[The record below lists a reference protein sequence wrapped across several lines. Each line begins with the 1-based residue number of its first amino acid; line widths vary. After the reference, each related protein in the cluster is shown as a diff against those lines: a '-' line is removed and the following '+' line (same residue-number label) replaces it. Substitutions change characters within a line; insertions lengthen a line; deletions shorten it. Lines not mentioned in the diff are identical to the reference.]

1 MAYQQRRENM
11 ERDNRGDKLGEF
23 IGRLKKGA
31 IANIPTSELVKPN
44 GYAWHIARE
53 LGITMVQL
61 RKVYSELK
69 YIFERVSE
77 SGELDESM
85 KTQLYMLYPILE
97 YQKNRKV
104 ISGHFVKLMNA
115 LLENLEKNE
124 SPDNFKQ
131 ADRFLTA
138 LVAYMKQEGQ
148 R

>member
-1 MAYQQRRENM
+1 MSYQQRRENM

-77 SGELDESM
+77 SGKLDESM
-85 KTQLYMLYPILE
+85 KTQLYMLYPMLE

-104 ISGHFVKLMNA
+104 ISGRFVKLMNA
-115 LLENLEKNE
+115 LLDNLEKNE

>member
-1 MAYQQRRENM
+1 MAYQQRRENVEM
-11 ERDNRGDKLGEF
+11 DNRGDKLNEL
-23 IGRLKKGA
+23 ISKLRKSA
-31 IANIPTSELVKPN
+31 IADIPTSELVKPN

-77 SGELDESM
+77 SSKLDERT

-97 YQKNRKV
+97 YQKNRRV
-104 ISGHFVKLMNA
+104 VSGRFVKLMNA

-124 SPDNFKQ
+124 TPENFKQ